1 MKKFFATF
9 LAIIVLL
16 FMVSCNK
23 SPDEKIEINVFAAA
37 SMTETLNEIIEL
49 YKTVSPDVKIVA
61 TYDSSGTLKT
71 QIEEGAD
78 CDLFISA
85 AQKQMD
91 QLDIS
96 KDETVN
102 PERLD
107 FVLSDTRIN
116 LLENK
121 VVLAVPQG
129 NPSNVNDFSDLANCD
144 LIALGNSDV
153 PVGSYSVEILEYLNL
168 NLDQLESNGQITY
181 GTNVK
186 EVTTHISEATVD
198 CGIIYATDAFSEGLT
213 VVDQA
218 TDEMC
223 SQVIYPAAVIKS
235 GNNPE
240 EAQAFLDYLTG
251 TEATE
256 VFEKVGFTSL
266 S

>member
-1 MKKFFATF
+1 MKKIFATF

-107 FVLSDTRIN
+107 F
-116 LLENK
+116 
-121 VVLAVPQG
+121 
-129 NPSNVNDFSDLANCD
+129 
-144 LIALGNSDV
+144 
-153 PVGSYSVEILEYLNL
+153 
-168 NLDQLESNGQITY
+168 
-181 GTNVK
+181 
-186 EVTTHISEATVD
+186 
-198 CGIIYATDAFSEGLT
+198 
-213 VVDQA
+213 
-218 TDEMC
+218 EMC
-223 SQVIYPAAVIKS
+223 IRDRWTYRSTT
-235 GNNPE
+235 
-240 EAQAFLDYLTG
+240 FLY
-251 TEATE
+251 
-256 VFEKVGFTSL
+256 
-266 S
+266 